1 MLDAQ
6 KIILLLTFCGAQR
19 HSAQV
24 EYRTAGGQVRHEANW
39 IPHDERP
46 ARVVAALVVSGEK
59 IRRQKLAIKTL
70 LSHILA
76 AEDMVKNSFR
86 AT

>member
-24 EYRTAGGQVRHEANW
+24 EHRTAGGPVRHEANW
-39 IPHDERP
+39 IPDDEGP
-46 ARVVAALVVSGEK
+46 ARVVAALVASGEE
-59 IRRQKLAIKTL
+59 IRRQKVAMKRKFLDAFEE
-70 LSHILA
+70 SV
-76 AEDMVKNSFR
+76 EN
-86 AT
+86 